1 MGTQILTFM
10 SVPVLSSG
18 AAFVTL
24 AFPVGNKPPAW
35 NLICYHQAQTSLFLT
50 INKKNK
56 NFFSGRKKWKKLG
69 TERTGSSK
77 ENQYKA
83 GLEEMV
89 RSPGK
94 EQPWV

>member
-10 SVPVLSSG
+10 SFPVLSSG

-56 NFFSGRKKWKKLG
+56 NFFSGKKKGRNW
-69 TERTGSSK
+69 E
-77 ENQYKA
+77 Q
-83 GLEEMV
+83 
-89 RSPGK
+89 K
-94 EQPWV
+94 EQGQVRRINIRQD